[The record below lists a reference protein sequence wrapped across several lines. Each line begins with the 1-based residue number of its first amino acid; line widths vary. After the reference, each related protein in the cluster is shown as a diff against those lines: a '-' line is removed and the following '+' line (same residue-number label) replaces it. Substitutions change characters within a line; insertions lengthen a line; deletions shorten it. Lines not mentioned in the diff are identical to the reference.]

1 MPSKKENKGKAP
13 KRKATAKEVKKEN
26 KKEKRRIT
34 LKDRFANLRGNLPE
48 RVWDS
53 IFEIAEKKKLSEEKI
68 KKLIEEA
75 KREYAKVIVEPCE
88 AVGIIA
94 AQSLGEPGT
103 QLTLRTKHYA
113 GALEVSVG
121 SGIQRVEEIVDGRS
135 KTKYASMTI
144 YLNEKIRHN
153 KKKAEEFARDL
164 VDVRTE
170 DVAKVKEDFL
180 KKTAEI
186 EIIDEKVAER
196 NLDKEVLLSRIRGA
210 VKKGKVMKR
219 AHKLIIHF
227 PKDYSLLK
235 LRSEVLKIMRKRLQG
250 ISGIEKTIVV
260 EEKGEYIIKTLGTN
274 LKAVLKRKE
283 IDPYRTTTNDVMEIS
298 KVLGIEAGRRAVVDE
313 LHKTLSENRIR
324 VDLRHLLLLADL
336 LTFTGEI
343 RGTVRTGIMRLK
355 QSPFAR
361 AAFEETVKHLFDSA
375 LYGEREPLQGVVEN
389 LIVGLPV
396 KVGTGRVELVMKE

>member
-1 MPSKKENKGKAP
+1 MPSKKKNKGKAP
-13 KRKATAKEVKKEN
+13 KKKATAKEVKKED
-26 KKEKRRIT
+26 KKEKKEIT
-34 LKDRFANLRGNLPE
+34 LKDRFADLRGNLPE
-48 RVWDS
+48 KVWSS

-75 KREYAKVIVEPCE
+75 KKEYAKVVVEPCE

-196 NLDKEVLLSRIRGA
+196 NLDKEVLLSRIKEA

-219 AHKLIIHF
+219 TNKLIIHF
-227 PKDYSLLK
+227 PK
-235 LRSEVLKIMRKRLQG
+235 
-250 ISGIEKTIVV
+250 
-260 EEKGEYIIKTLGTN
+260 EY
-274 LKAVLKRKE
+274 
-283 IDPYRTTTNDVMEIS
+283 
-298 KVLGIEAGRRAVVDE
+298 
-313 LHKTLSENRIR
+313 
-324 VDLRHLLLLADL
+324 
-336 LTFTGEI
+336 
-343 RGTVRTGIMRLK
+343 
-355 QSPFAR
+355 
-361 AAFEETVKHLFDSA
+361 
-375 LYGEREPLQGVVEN
+375 
-389 LIVGLPV
+389 
-396 KVGTGRVELVMKE
+396 

>member
-1 MPSKKENKGKAP
+1 MP
-13 KRKATAKEVKKEN
+13 RKNAES
-26 KKEKRRIT
+26 KEKPSEKKKT
-34 LKDRFANLRGNLPE
+34 KQALKEKFAELRGNLPE
-48 RVWDS
+48 KIWNEL
-53 IFEIAEKKKLSEEKI
+53 FEVAEREKLSEEEI

-75 KREYAKVIVEPCE
+75 KKEYEQVLVEPCE
-88 AVGIIA
+88 AAGIVA

-144 YLNEKIRHN
+144 YLNDELKHN
-153 KKKAEEFARDL
+153 KRKAEAFARDI

-170 DVAKVKEDFL
+170 DIARVKEDFK

-186 EIIDEKVAER
+186 ELIEERIAER
-196 NLDKEVLLSRIRGA
+196 NLDKEVMLSKIREA
-210 VKKGKVMKR
+210 IKKGEVHKR
-219 AHKLIIHF
+219 RDKLIIQF
-227 PKDYSLLK
+227 PKELSLLK
-235 LRSEVLKIMRKRLQG
+235 IRNEVLKIMRKRLQG
-250 ISGIEKTIVV
+250 ISGIEKTIVT
-260 EEKGEYIIKTLGTN
+260 EENGEYVIKTLGTN

-283 IDPYRTTTNDVMEIS
+283 VDPYRTTTNDVMEIS
-298 KVLGIEAGRRAVVDE
+298 RVLGIEAGRRAIVEE
-313 LHKTLSENRIR
+313 LHKTLTENRIK
-324 VDLRHLLLLADL
+324 VDLRHLLLIADL

-375 LYGEREPLQGVVEN
+375 LHGEREPLQGVVEN

-396 KVGTGRVELVMKE
+396 KVGTGRVELIMKE

>member
-1 MPSKKENKGKAP
+1 
-13 KRKATAKEVKKEN
+13 
-26 KKEKRRIT
+26 
-34 LKDRFANLRGNLPE
+34 
-48 RVWDS
+48 
-53 IFEIAEKKKLSEEKI
+53 
-68 KKLIEEA
+68 
-75 KREYAKVIVEPCE
+75 
-88 AVGIIA
+88 
-94 AQSLGEPGT
+94 
-103 QLTLRTKHYA
+103 
-113 GALEVSVG
+113 LEVSVG

-153 KKKAEEFARDL
+153 KKKAEELARDL

-170 DVAKVKEDFL
+170 DIARVKEDFL

-196 NLDKEVLLSRIRGA
+196 NLDKEVLLSRIREA

-219 AHKLIIHF
+219 ANKLIIQF
-227 PKDYSLLK
+227 PKEYSLLK
-235 LRSEVLKIMRKRLQG
+235 IRSEVLKIMRKRLQG
-250 ISGIEKTIVV
+250 ISGIEKTIVL
-260 EEKGEYIIKTLGTN
+260 EENGEYIIKTLGTN

-283 IDPYRTTTNDVMEIS
+283 VDPYRTTTNDVMEIS
-298 KVLGIEAGRRAVVDE
+298 KVLGIEAGRRAIVDE

-396 KVGTGRVELVMKE
+396 KVGTGRVELVMRE